1 MAKSRS
7 KAKSNK
13 QNLSDIWSTILE
25 RVGRRFED
33 LGAIIFVSLSILMI
47 LGLLDLTQ
55 GALIDPM
62 TKFTRRWLGWGAWA
76 IPIVLAYL
84 SLMLLRRRQGVDIR
98 TPWHRVIA
106 AELFTISLLALLA
119 LLDGMSIPR
128 AEEGRAGGLIGWGLA
143 TFIGDIAGEF
153 GSLIFFL
160 LIAIFTGLYAF
171 QGIIRAIASFR
182 LSSLPF
188 RRRREYAIPEQTEL
202 GDGGIG
208 EETVKKPVRRRT
220 RRLPREYKKDFQ
232 VPEPVEDQSGKPSKR
247 DVRLPPY
254 EIFDH
259 GRYSPVSSKEINFT
273 AGLIEKTLADFGLP
287 IRVVDFRTGP
297 SVTQFAVQPGYIETE
312 LHDGTS
318 RKQKVR
324 VSQITSL
331 ANDLALA
338 LSAARVRI
346 EAPVPG
352 QSYVGIEVPNRKS
365 SVVRLGPL
373 LQSDAFLS
381 IRSPLSI
388 ALGRD
393 VAGMAVATDLASMP
407 HLLIAGTTG
416 SGKSVC
422 ITALASSLVFNNS
435 PDELRLVMIDPK
447 MVELIR
453 FNGVPHLLGKVET
466 ELERIVGVLRW
477 CMMEMDRRYKLLE
490 SARARDIDKYNA
502 RISRR
507 KSAERLPRII
517 VMIDELADLM
527 MMVPD
532 QTEQTLVRL
541 AQMARAT
548 GIHLIVATQR
558 PSTDV
563 VTGLIKAN
571 FPARISFAV
580 ASGID
585 SRVILDTSGAET
597 LLGSGDM
604 LFLSAEAAAP
614 VRLQGAFVS
623 DLEIERLI
631 NFWRAALDED
641 YFEGEDEVPWESV
654 LSRQAVISDK
664 DEIIEQA
671 IDLVRAT
678 GQASASLLQRRLKV
692 GYPRA
697 ARLMDELEELGII
710 GRPQSGGKTRE
721 VLIGKDDDPLLQSDD
736 VPDAS

>member
-13 QNLSDIWSTILE
+13 PNLSDIWSKMLE

-33 LGAIIFVSLSILMI
+33 FGAIIFASLAILMI

-62 TKFTRRWLGWGAWA
+62 TKFTRRWLGWGVWV
-76 IPIVLAYL
+76 IPIVLAYS
-84 SLMLLRRRQGVDIR
+84 SLRLLRRRQGVEIR

-106 AELFTISLLALLA
+106 AELFTMSLMAILA

-143 TFIGDIAGEF
+143 TFIGDIVGDF
-153 GSLIFFL
+153 VSLIFFL
-160 LIAIFTGLYAF
+160 PITIFTGLYAF

-182 LSSLPF
+182 LTGLPF
-188 RRRREYAIPEQTEL
+188 WRRQEDAIPEQTEL

-208 EETVKKPVRRRT
+208 KETVKKPGRRRI

-232 VPEPVEDQSGKPSKR
+232 VPEPVDDQSGKPSKR

-254 EIFDH
+254 EIFDQ
-259 GRYSPVSSKEINFT
+259 GTYSPVSSKEINFT
-273 AGLIEKTLADFGLP
+273 AGLIEKTIADFGLP

-312 LHDGTS
+312 LPDGTS

-393 VAGMAVATDLASMP
+393 VAGNAVAVDLASMP

-435 PDELRLVMIDPK
+435 PDDLRLVMIDPK

-466 ELERIVGVLRW
+466 DLERIVGVLRW
-477 CMMEMDRRYKLLE
+477 CMVEMDRRYKLLE
-490 SARARDIDKYNA
+490 SARARDIDSYNA
-502 RISRR
+502 RIKRR

-548 GIHLIVATQR
+548 GIHLVVATQR

-585 SRVILDTSGAET
+585 SRVILDTGGAET
-597 LLGSGDM
+597 LLGKGDM

-631 NFWRAALDED
+631 NFWRVALDDD

-664 DEIIEQA
+664 DEIIERA

-678 GQASASLLQRRLKV
+678 GQASASMLQRRLRV

-721 VLIGKDDDPLLQSDD
+721 VLIGKDDDPLSQSDEVTD
-736 VPDAS
+736 VS